1 MRRRDVQRDK
11 VETIIGKGSKI
22 DGKIYITGSLRVEGR
37 VEGEVKAGG
46 DVFVGEEGLIV
57 ASVQARNII
66 IAGEVQGNVDALEKL
81 ENIVRDMER
90 GEMPLDSALKS
101 FEEGIRLIR
110 FCSAKLE
117 ETQRRVDQLL
127 EKENSLQIKKFQDE
141 DTDE

>member
-1 MRRRDVQRDK
+1 MAK
-11 VETIIGKGSKI
+11 EKF
-22 DGKIYITGSLRVEGR
+22 E
-37 VEGEVKAGG
+37 
-46 DVFVGEEGLIV
+46 
-57 ASVQARNII
+57 
-66 IAGEVQGNVDALEKL
+66 DALEKL

-117 ETQRRVDQLL
+117 DTQRRVEQLL
-127 EKENSLQIKKFQDE
+127 EKENSLQIKNFQDE